1 MKRNV
6 WHGNN
11 ASVRLKKKSGHWP
24 VYEQHDKSMG
34 WNETQKCQPCHVPPL
49 PCQPIAPGVL
59 QRNSGFAANFL
70 SNIARGTTDP
80 EIDSVTWT
88 KFGNNMASLAFVTN
102 STTNTCISCKF
113 GHQMVPLA
121 LLPKLAT
128 RLRYLHCYIA
138 MHGPI
143 CIIS

>member
-70 SNIARGTTDP
+70 SEKYGHRVLRFPLFRCMPYRYRFFKNHL
-80 EIDSVTWT
+80 IDIGI
-88 KFGNNMASLAFVTN
+88 FHFNMSNRATQSTLNTHQRSLRAH
-102 STTNTCISCKF
+102 SENT
-113 GHQMVPLA
+113 
-121 LLPKLAT
+121 
-128 RLRYLHCYIA
+128 LRTLGKH
-138 MHGPI
+138 
-143 CIIS
+143 